1 MSAFVDSEFRYC
13 PLIWLCHSRT
23 NKWRIDR
30 LHESCLRIIY
40 SDKQSSFKELLEK
53 DNSVFIH
60 EKNAQIWATE
70 KYKVSSNISS
80 SNISK
85 MLKYG
90 MSIPII

>member
-60 EKNAQIWATE
+60 EKNTQIWATE
-70 KYKVSSNISS
+70 KYKVSSNTSS

-90 MSIPII
+90 MNIPII